1 MKRRINLGVGRIA
14 VAMVLIEADP
24 GAVALMTVGGA
35 ALGDAEALMIGVDEG
50 GLTIEADEGD
60 LTIGADGEEEVGG
73 EDLTG
78 GGEEVTGAA
87 GGLTEV
93 DAETDIRGAETG
105 EDSKREG
112 LMTGKVLRGE
122 KMPRIKK

>member
-14 VAMVLIEADP
+14 VAMALIEADP

-35 ALGDAEALMIGVDEG
+35 ALGDAEVLTIGV
-50 GLTIEADEGD
+50 DEGD
-60 LTIGADGEEEVGG
+60 LTIGADVEEEVGG

-78 GGEEVTGAA
+78 GDEEVTGAA